1 MKKNLLI
8 GLAALA
14 AVTIT
19 SCQKDQVINQVP
31 QEQAIEFGTYVG
43 RDAQTKGSVTNINT
57 LCGDANDTK
66 GFGVFAYY
74 TGTSDF
80 TTTSTPNFMYNQRVY
95 GTETTVDGNATYSWT
110 YSPIKYWPNNTGD
123 KISFFAYAPYNS
135 NNSNYS
141 ISASNAQGDPTISYN
156 VSDDLTNHVDLL
168 YAVPHK
174 NVTKQDIDGKID
186 FNFYHALSRIGFKVE
201 AMVDNK
207 NGDNT
212 GESDDDTST
221 PNGSINVPVS
231 PSTTGTTIT
240 LKELSLSGKF
250 YASGTLNLATSSTPT
265 SPASSAP
272 IWNSETPNAI
282 KTFAILNNQNDDD
295 ITVTTSKTTIR
306 ENEYLMIIPQNFAEV
321 VTPPSDEE
329 VTINVIYDVTTTDS
343 NNNANSSTITNT
355 ITESFNFNFEAGKAY
370 SFNLH
375 IGLTSVKFSA
385 NVEGWDESDVAV
397 NVPINTVP

>member
-43 RDAQTKGSVTNINT
+43 RDAQTKGSVTDIST
-57 LCGDANDTK
+57 LCGAANDTK

-74 TGTSDF
+74 TGTSDY
-80 TTTSTPNFMYNQRVY
+80 TSTLTPNFMYNQRVY
-95 GTETTVDGNATYSWT
+95 GTASGAQDPTYTWS

-123 KISFFAYAPYNS
+123 KISFFAYAPYNH

-141 ISASNAQGDPTISYN
+141 ISASNTQGDPTISYN

-168 YAVPHK
+168 YAVPHE
-174 NVTKQDIDGKID
+174 NVTKQDIDEEIN
-186 FNFYHALSRIGFKVE
+186 FHFYHALSRIGFKVE

-212 GESDDDTST
+212 GESDDDTTT
-221 PNGSINVPVS
+221 PNGSINAPAS
-231 PSTTGTTIT
+231 QDATGTTIT

-250 YASGTLNLATSSTPT
+250 YPSGTLNLATSSTPT

-272 IWNSETPNAI
+272 IWNSTTPNAI
-282 KTFAILNNQNDDD
+282 KTFTILNNQDTDD
-295 ITVTTSKTTIR
+295 ITVTTAKTTIK
-306 ENEYLMIIPQNFAEV
+306 EDEFLMIIPQNFAEV
-321 VTPPSDEE
+321 LDPASDEE
-329 VTINVIYDVTTTDS
+329 VTIKVIYDVTTTDS
-343 NNNANSSTITNT
+343 SNSANSSTITNT

-375 IGLTSVKFSA
+375 IGLTSVKFTA
-385 NVEGWDESDVAV
+385 NVEDWDESDVAV
-397 NVPINTVP
+397 NVPINTTQP